1 MRGGAYGRDGKRRVR
16 SALLLLFGVVSSLA
30 ALGVITSPWHLHP
43 PLSGSFSFWLS
54 HVLPLLCGG
63 AVTVAQ
69 RLPASSVCFPILF
82 SSIFALPFVGVSC
95 LRVSGAQR
103 MRVLGPVAAAS
114 LIALSVLEL
123 LVGRPVVL
131 ADGWGWRASLY
142 VAGTVVSGILLL
154 AMGWLRDEDRTR
166 RLSVPGT
173 LRLILGVTGV
183 CILSYVLLPMG
194 FLLLVGVYV
203 LLGVCY
209 IQELR
214 LAIGK

>member
-1 MRGGAYGRDGKRRVR
+1 
-16 SALLLLFGVVSSLA
+16 
-30 ALGVITSPWHLHP
+30 
-43 PLSGSFSFWLS
+43 
-54 HVLPLLCGG
+54 
-63 AVTVAQ
+63 
-69 RLPASSVCFPILF
+69 
-82 SSIFALPFVGVSC
+82 
-95 LRVSGAQR
+95 

-114 LIALSVLEL
+114 LIALSGLEL
-123 LVGRPVVL
+123 LAGCPVVL

-166 RLSVPGT
+166 RLSAPGI

-183 CILSYVLLPMG
+183 CILSYVLLPVG

-203 LLGVCY
+203 LFGVCY